1 MLLEVF
7 VTGFT
12 VDPELLLEVLL
23 LLDDDCDV
31 LELLEDCE
39 DDGFVVELVVPVF
52 ELLLFVLVEEPLGF
66 PPTRIVLP
74 ATLNGLKDAV
84 SKLIVS
90 PVIFN
95 SMYS

>member
-7 VTGFT
+7 VSGFT
-12 VDPELLLEVLL
+12 VDPELLPVVFVLL
-23 LLDDDCDV
+23 LLDDDCDA
-31 LELLEDCE
+31 LELPDDCE

-74 ATLNGLKDAV
+74 ATFNGL
-84 SKLIVS
+84 
-90 PVIFN
+90 
-95 SMYS
+95 